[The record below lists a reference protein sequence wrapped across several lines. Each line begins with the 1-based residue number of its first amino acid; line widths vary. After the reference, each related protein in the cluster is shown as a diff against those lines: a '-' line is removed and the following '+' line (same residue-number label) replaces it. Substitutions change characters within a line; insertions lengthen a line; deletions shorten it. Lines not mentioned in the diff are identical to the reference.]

1 MNERSIMRTWVLV
14 VLLIVTVAS
23 VAHAGPVN
31 CAVTPSNPACAP
43 SLKVTYHASGGGPT
57 TVVKGGTSVFS
68 NGVWTVSFVPESG
81 ANLFTGGVAVSSL
94 DPFVGFSFGVVNSMA
109 SNETFTFDYTTPFFG
124 GPYTLA
130 RTIGADV
137 LIDAAF
143 TGTASVI
150 PVGGGVFI
158 INSYVDGVL
167 IPSFGRVSGCTTG
180 ASFVCTSG
188 ASGALGPKP
197 YASTATGSLE
207 ITGSFI
213 LTPGSQYTLT
223 GRTDLL
229 TLPEPGSVML
239 LASGVILLGLGG
251 ALRRKLRV

>member
-1 MNERSIMRTWVLV
+1 
-14 VLLIVTVAS
+14 
-23 VAHAGPVN
+23 
-31 CAVTPSNPACAP
+31 
-43 SLKVTYHASGGGPT
+43 
-57 TVVKGGTSVFS
+57 
-68 NGVWTVSFVPESG
+68 
-81 ANLFTGGVAVSSL
+81 
-94 DPFVGFSFGVVNSMA
+94 MA
-109 SNETFTFDYTTPFFG
+109 SNMTFTFDFTTPFAG

-150 PVGGGVFI
+150 PVGGGGFI

-188 ASGALGPKP
+188 ASGALGPNP
-197 YASTATGSLE
+197 YASPATGMLE
-207 ITGSFI
+207 IKGSFI
-213 LTPGSQYTLT
+213 LTPGSQYSLT

-229 TLPEPGSVML
+229 APEPGSVML
-239 LASGVILLGLGG
+239 LASGVILLGGV
-251 ALRRKLRV
+251 LRRKLRV